1 MAEEWIK
8 EARNDSRNEVHL
20 RVEAEKSL
28 RAMKQECKKLASK
41 LITEE
46 RERRSAKARLKNA

>member
-1 MAEEWIK
+1 MAEEWVK

-28 RAMKQECKKLASK
+28 GAMK
-41 LITEE
+41 
-46 RERRSAKARLKNA
+46 